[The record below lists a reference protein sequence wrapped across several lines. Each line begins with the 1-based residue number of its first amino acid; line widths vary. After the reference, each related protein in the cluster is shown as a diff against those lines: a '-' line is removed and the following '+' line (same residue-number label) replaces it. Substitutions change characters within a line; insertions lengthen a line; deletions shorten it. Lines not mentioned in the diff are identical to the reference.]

1 MKNLA
6 ILIITF
12 SVSTVFSQ
20 QIQSKKIIEGVVRE
34 FSSAFSWEFS
44 ENIFDKKDTIVT
56 CTILYRNGEYKAIYD
71 AANISF
77 TSQESIMQ
85 FTAKLKEFAEIN
97 DNSTNSFKSAEYAL
111 NTSGDGVVYIY
122 DKDKKWSLISKKGVL
137 KLTSQLEA
145 NQNLLKKAE

>member
-44 ENIFDKKDTIVT
+44 KNIFDKKDTIVM
-56 CTILYRNGEYKAIYD
+56 CTILC
-71 AANISF
+71 
-77 TSQESIMQ
+77 
-85 FTAKLKEFAEIN
+85 
-97 DNSTNSFKSAEYAL
+97 
-111 NTSGDGVVYIY
+111 
-122 DKDKKWSLISKKGVL
+122 
-137 KLTSQLEA
+137 
-145 NQNLLKKAE
+145 